1 MSEATNAV
9 PVGRRVR
16 HRAPSTLRVV
26 AETVLISLGAGVLV
40 GLLWLLVAPKFVVEV
55 VAGELQPV
63 GPVGE
68 SRFGA
73 DAWFTVISGAV
84 GVLIAVVMFT
94 RHRHRPV
101 VTVCALAAAGL
112 AGSVVGWRLGMLLGP
127 DSIAGTLDEFADGTR
142 LDFPLDL
149 GATGLLFG
157 WPIAGV
163 TTVVVMCL
171 LDHDR
176 SRWRSSA
183 AEPDL
188 SRADRSAPWSL
199 P

>member
-1 MSEATNAV
+1 MSEATDAV
-9 PVGRRVR
+9 PVGRRAR
-16 HRAPSTLRVV
+16 RRPSTRRVV
-26 AETVLISLGAGVLV
+26 TETVLLSLSAGVLV
-40 GLLWLLVAPKFVVEV
+40 GLLWLLLAPKFAVEV
-55 VAGELQPV
+55 IAGELQPV
-63 GPVGE
+63 GPLGE

-73 DAWFTVISGAV
+73 DAWFTLISGTV
-84 GVLIAVVMFT
+84 GVLIAFVMFT

-112 AGSVVGWRLGMLLGP
+112 AGSVVGWRLGMLLSP
-127 DSIAGTLDEFADGTR
+127 DPIAGTLDDLAEGTR

-176 SRWRSSA
+176 SGWRPSA
-183 AEPDL
+183 DEPDL